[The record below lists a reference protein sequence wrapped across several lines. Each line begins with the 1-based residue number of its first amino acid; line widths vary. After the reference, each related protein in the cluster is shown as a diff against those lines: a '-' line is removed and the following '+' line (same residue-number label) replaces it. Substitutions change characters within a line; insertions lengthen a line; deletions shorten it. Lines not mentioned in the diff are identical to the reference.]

1 MDREEAKVMFQSAKD
16 AASRGDFEGAFG
28 ILILLEPV
36 CAEDFAFAA
45 KSAKLAGRIIP
56 HVGGLRP
63 LKIAFLSSST
73 SVFIEPLIR
82 LFCAFRGFDAEVRA
96 GEFDSWRRDI
106 ADENSWLYSFG
117 ADAVIIA
124 SNWRDANFPAISQK
138 PKAEASRFAEELA
151 GYWAALRGRT
161 KAAVIQLNLDIPAN
175 DSGGF
180 LGETSPQSRVQTLK
194 SAASMIVEKAAQTGV
209 RVVDA
214 QEIRAKAGS
223 ANWEDARMWYSARQ
237 HPALPAL
244 PAVAAEYA
252 RAVNAV
258 FNAPKKVCV
267 LDLDNTLWGGVI
279 GEDGLAKIKL
289 GAPDPEGEAYAAF
302 QKYLL
307 ELKER
312 GVLLAVCSKNNEA
325 DALLPFEKHP
335 EMAITLGDISA
346 FRANWESKSKNIL
359 EIAKELNLG
368 ADSFVFVDD
377 NPAEIAEVS
386 AALPQVVCVKLSGDP
401 SDSIRLLSERN
412 LFDAVGVSSDDMSR
426 SLSYAQN
433 AKREAA
439 KSQSASPED
448 YLKSLEMA
456 CEAAEIS
463 DVNLERAAQLA
474 GKTNQFNLTTRR
486 HNAEAVNAIAR
497 MENAYAK
504 TFRLKDKFGDMG
516 IVGVLL
522 AVPSEGG
529 ALEID
534 TFLLSCRAL
543 GRGLENFAMKDLA
556 AFAKLKGF
564 KEIRGE
570 YIPTEK
576 NAQTKDLYAKFGFEK
591 TADDGGRTSWRASP
605 DKIET
610 PEIFIK

>member
-82 LFCAFRGFDAEVRA
+82 LFCAFRGVDAEVRA

-124 SNWRDANFPAISQK
+124 PNWRDANFPAISQK

>member
-45 KSAKLAGRIIP
+45 KSAKLAGRIIS

-124 SNWRDANFPAISQK
+124 PNWRDANFPAISQK

-161 KAAVIQLNLDIPAN
+161 NAAVIQLNLDIPAN

>member
-1 MDREEAKVMFQSAKD
+1 MFQSAKD

-45 KSAKLAGRIIP
+45 KSAKLAGRIIS

-124 SNWRDANFPAISQK
+124 PNWRDANFPAISQK

-161 KAAVIQLNLDIPAN
+161 NAAVIQLNLDIPAN

>member
-1 MDREEAKVMFQSAKD
+1 MFQSAKD

-124 SNWRDANFPAISQK
+124 PNWRDANFPAISQN

-497 MENAYAK
+497 M
-504 TFRLKDKFGDMG
+504 
-516 IVGVLL
+516 L
-522 AVPSEGG
+522 AVM
-529 ALEID
+529 
-534 TFLLSCRAL
+534 RAMGRPRMPL
-543 GRGLENFAMKDLA
+543 GISTSSKCSRMPAKMVRAKPKPMAMEPA
-556 AFAKLKGF
+556 
-564 KEIRGE
+564 
-570 YIPTEK
+570 
-576 NAQTKDLYAKFGFEK
+576 
-591 TADDGGRTSWRASP
+591 
-605 DKIET
+605 
-610 PEIFIK
+610 